1 MPEQITKHPEVTLK
15 VLKGAG
21 ARCGEGVQ
29 PKILTKCPAERFCSL
44 PSGEI
49 CVYGIADIPK
59 MTQITTKE
67 LAGVVCPRPAAE
79 ASFSPGMESV
89 LLAGAALLL
98 GCAATQPSRLGIERF
113 RDCVATTLPPLPGW
127 TISHVTHGLR
137 RGCTFY
143 RRFAA

>member
-44 PSGEI
+44 STGEI

-59 MTQITTKE
+59 MTQITSKE
-67 LAGVVCPRPAAE
+67 LAAVVCPRPAE
-79 ASFSPGMESV
+79 AGFTPGVESA
-89 LLAGAALLL
+89 LLAGAVLLL
-98 GCAATQPSRLGIERF
+98 GA
-113 RDCVATTLPPLPGW
+113 V
-127 TISHVTHGLR
+127 LR
-137 RGCTFY
+137 KRHS
-143 RRFAA
+143 